1 MASEQQQLPL
11 HRGSD
16 HTLLRKNPFSCSK
29 RGKVAENNS
38 RVRMIS
44 RRIEKRCQVVFLDQ
58 VVVGLNADELGL
70 LACTCEHCGSIFD
83 PS

>member
-1 MASEQQQLPL
+1 
-11 HRGSD
+11 
-16 HTLLRKNPFSCSK
+16 
-29 RGKVAENNS
+29 
-38 RVRMIS
+38 MIS